1 MVTGPTCN
9 YSLSLK
15 YTKVVYL
22 VQGGRNEALG
32 GALAAAQRA
41 WSYSHPADDDDGTPA
56 WQQQQQQQQFMTRS
70 QAAGQA
76 MLLPDPNAGRSMLG
90 DFGDALS
97 DITEDEDEMTQEE
110 VRTCFTTSLYKL
122 FDTVRAC
129 VLGPA
134 VQCLHVVLAL

>member
-1 MVTGPTCN
+1 
-9 YSLSLK
+9 
-15 YTKVVYL
+15 
-22 VQGGRNEALG
+22 
-32 GALAAAQRA
+32 
-41 WSYSHPADDDDGTPA
+41 
-56 WQQQQQQQQFMTRS
+56 
-70 QAAGQA
+70 
-76 MLLPDPNAGRSMLG
+76 MLG